1 MLFAVLA
8 DMITS
13 SVLAQSPEQGNYF
26 SPVYIAVFFLAVL
39 LWAHNTAW
47 VQADIK
53 RVKLPPTL
61 WPPLVFGVGALCLVV
76 WPLVPIFWAG
86 LAIFAVGYGTVI
98 IIYVVIRNKRVS
110 PSQTV
115 LTPAH
120 LRRLTQGDK
129 VKLSAEA
136 AHAKDKV
143 RIRNFEDKMP
153 PWPTD
158 PAEHAGY
165 QALQDLLFD
174 AIWRRASDV
183 RLDFVPE
190 QPVKVIYK
198 VDGVDRACEPIDA
211 QLGPY
216 ILNHFKRIAGMNVEE
231 RRKPQ
236 SGKFNATIGA
246 GGESDKAVDIEA
258 RASGTTSGERVLLK
272 MIAEE
277 SKFRPPDLG
286 LLPEQLAVF
295 QQIIALPKGVVLV
308 TGPRGSGVTATLYAI
323 LRSHDAFMQ
332 NIHTLEIQKSMTLE
346 NITQHLYDASDGNV
360 SFGNRWRS
368 IIRMEPDVAMAGDTP
383 DNDTMS
389 FAADAGRQNKKLY
402 LGMTAKSCLAALRRY
417 LDGVANNPLAAVSL
431 LAITNQRLVRI
442 LCTNC
447 RKAYRPDPA
456 LLKKGNLPMGENRP
470 FYRPPNP
477 EEIETD
483 KHGNQLICPVC
494 QGSGYLGR
502 TGVFEMLVIDDGL
515 RRLIGTGGDLEAIKT
530 EARKKGLLYLQEVA
544 LRKVYDGVTSINE
557 VLRVTKDDSA
567 GA

>member
-8 DMITS
+8 DMTTP
-13 SVLAQSPEQGNYF
+13 SVLAQLPEQGNYF
-26 SPVYIAVFFLAVL
+26 SPVTIAVFFLAVL
-39 LWAHNTAW
+39 LWAQNTAW
-47 VQADIK
+47 VQADIRK
-53 RVKLPPTL
+53 VKLPPTL
-61 WPPLVFGVGALCLVV
+61 WPPLVFGVGVLCLSA
-76 WPLVPIFWAG
+76 WLLVPPFWAG
-86 LAIFAVGYGTVI
+86 LAIFAVAYGTVI
-98 IIYVVIRNKRVS
+98 MVYVVIRNKRVS

-120 LRRLTQGDK
+120 LRRLTQGEK
-129 VKLSAEA
+129 VKLSVEA

-158 PAEHAGY
+158 PSEHAGY
-165 QALQDLLFD
+165 QAMQDLLFD

-190 QPVKVIYK
+190 QPAKVIYK
-198 VDGVDRACEPIDA
+198 VDGVDRACEPMDA
-211 QLGPY
+211 LLGPY
-216 ILNHFKRIAGMNVEE
+216 ILNHLKRVSGMNVEE

-236 SGKFNATIGA
+236 GGKFNATIGA
-246 GGESDKAVDIEA
+246 GGGSDKPVDIEV

-272 MIAEE
+272 MTAEE

-286 LLPEQLAVF
+286 FTSEQLPVF
-295 QQIIALPKGVVLV
+295 QRLIAQPKGVLLV

-332 NIHTLEIQKSMTLE
+332 NIHTLEIQKNMSLE
-346 NITQHLYDASDGNV
+346 NITQHIYDANDGNV

-383 DNDTMS
+383 DNDTMA

-417 LDGVANNPLAAVSL
+417 MDGIGNNPLAAVSL
-431 LAITNQRLVRI
+431 VAIVNQRLVRI
-442 LCTNC
+442 LCTDC
-447 RKAYRPDPA
+447 RKAYKPDPA
-456 LLKKGNLPMGENRP
+456 LLKKGNLPTGENRP

-477 EEIETD
+477 EEIEVD

-502 TGVFEMLVIDDGL
+502 TGVFEILAIDDTL
-515 RRLIGTGGDLEAIKT
+515 RKLIGAGADLETIKT
-530 EARKKGLLYLQEVA
+530 EARKKGMPYLQEIA

-557 VLRVTKDDSA
+557 VLRVTKEESA